1 MLLLL
6 LPHDAPRILG
16 PAASSRAPAGVGPTT
31 FRYPT
36 NGGTVRG
43 VGLRADVSGC
53 AHGGEPKTAASTVRS
68 LSMFGGAVQ
77 AMRVTATLLHP
88 SVNKSG
94 WRLRV
99 LMNGLRI
106 GGRPVVLRQGA
117 LLKVADWGRLSLDG
131 SHVGRAATPG
141 LRWWRAG
148 LELRLVEPHGGLPAG
163 TELLIAY
170 VASDK
175 PFAAI
180 AQKLVAPRTKP
191 LQAGAPLTVT
201 PPLRGGPY
209 VFPVSG
215 DVGFSDTYA
224 AARSDVPG
232 GWHHGDDLFSGLGS
246 PVLAVAD
253 GTVFSVGWNRLG
265 GWRLWLRDRQ
275 GNEFYY
281 AHLSGYTRLAHD
293 GDQVTAGQPL
303 AFVGNTGDAIT
314 TPHHLHFEIHP
325 VGLLRLGYDGAVDPT
340 TYLNTWKHLSRVAP
354 LAPVRLPAGA
364 ALHGDGAVS
373 DYHQLLLARG
383 IAPVRQKRRA
393 QTAPNILDVGRPL
406 VPELNVV
413 PVVAAV
419 SRGANW
425 QSGLVA
431 ALAAFLSVGA
441 LLLRSRIGELQRG
454 LRARVT
460 RHARSAE

>member
-1 MLLLL
+1 MLLS
-6 LPHDAPRILG
+6 PHDAPRVLG

-36 NGGTVRG
+36 NGSMLRS
-43 VGLRADVSGC
+43 VGSRADVSGC
-53 AHGGEPKTAASTVRS
+53 THGGEPKTAATTVRS
-68 LSMFGGAVQ
+68 LSLFGGAVQ
-77 AMRVTATLLHP
+77 ATRVTATLVHP
-88 SVNKSG
+88 SASAKG

-99 LMNGLRI
+99 LVNGLRV
-106 GGRPVVLRQGA
+106 GGRRVVLRQGA
-117 LLKVADWGRLSLDG
+117 RVKVAGWARLSLDG
-131 SHVGRAATPG
+131 SHVGRAPTLG

-148 LELRLVEPHGGLPAG
+148 LELRLLEPHAGLPAG

-180 AQKLVAPRTKP
+180 AHQLEAPRTKP
-191 LQAGAPLTVT
+191 LQAGAPLSVT
-201 PPLRGGPY
+201 PPLHGGPY
-209 VFPVSG
+209 VFPVAG

-281 AHLSGYTRLAHD
+281 AHLSGYTRLARN
-293 GDQVTAGQPL
+293 GDHVTAGQPL

-340 TYLNTWKHLSRVAP
+340 TYLNTWKRLGRVAP

-364 ALHGDGAVS
+364 AQHGDGAVS

-383 IAPVRQKRRA
+383 IAPVRPKRRA
-393 QTAPNILDVGRPL
+393 HMAQNLLALGRPL
-406 VPELNVV
+406 APELNVV
-413 PVVAAV
+413 PVVAAE
-419 SRGANW
+419 SRRASW

-431 ALAAFLSVGA
+431 ALAAFLSVAA
-441 LLLRSRIGELQRG
+441 LLLRSRIGELRRG

-460 RHARSAE
+460 RSAKSADT